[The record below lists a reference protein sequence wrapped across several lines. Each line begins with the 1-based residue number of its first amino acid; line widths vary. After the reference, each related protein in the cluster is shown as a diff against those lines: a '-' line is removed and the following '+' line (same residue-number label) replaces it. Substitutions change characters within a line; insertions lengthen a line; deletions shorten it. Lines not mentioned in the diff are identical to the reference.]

1 MSDLTRLYYLLL
13 VANASYLALT
23 KSDNQVENYCH
34 LCTRHT
40 MCRYPFDDV
49 SPNCKNIEHGD
60 LDPEE
65 IISIVNQHNLRRN
78 FIASGKEIR
87 GNPGPQPPAKNMME
101 LSWDDEL
108 AVLARR
114 WALQCVLS
122 KDECRDVTR
131 FQVWQNINILNIDTL
146 EINTNSLNRIKLH
159 IKTWSDDVQNF
170 DSAEVGLVD
179 FAEDNRGP
187 YIGIA
192 AGNITLVGCGRAIYS
207 QGLRERGPSTMT
219 STSSSL
225 SFSGSSAMASA
236 NPQAGTLKL
245 KLARPRG
252 NKSISSLVGDFN
264 SVRGHRLEVLVC
276 NYGGI
281 DRTTP
286 QNLYEDGMPGYC
298 PEGLTNSPRYK
309 YLCRELLL
317 YNAFC

>member
-23 KSDNQVENYCH
+23 KSDNLVENYCH

-65 IISIVNQHNLRRN
+65 ILSILNQHNLRRN

-122 KDECRDVTR
+122 KDECRDVSEYPYH
-131 FQVWQNINILNIDTL
+131 IL
-146 EINTNSLNRIKLH
+146 
-159 IKTWSDDVQNF
+159 
-170 DSAEVGLVD
+170 
-179 FAEDNRGP
+179 
-187 YIGIA
+187 
-192 AGNITLVGCGRAIYS
+192 YS
-207 QGLRERGPSTMT
+207 R
-219 STSSSL
+219 
-225 SFSGSSAMASA
+225 
-236 NPQAGTLKL
+236 
-245 KLARPRG
+245 
-252 NKSISSLVGDFN
+252 
-264 SVRGHRLEVLVC
+264 
-276 NYGGI
+276 
-281 DRTTP
+281 
-286 QNLYEDGMPGYC
+286 
-298 PEGLTNSPRYK
+298 
-309 YLCRELLL
+309 
-317 YNAFC
+317 